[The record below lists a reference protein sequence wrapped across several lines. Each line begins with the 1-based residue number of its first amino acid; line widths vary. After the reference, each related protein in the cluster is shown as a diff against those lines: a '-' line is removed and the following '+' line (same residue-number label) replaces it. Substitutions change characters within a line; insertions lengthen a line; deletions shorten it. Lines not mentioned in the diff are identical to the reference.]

1 MNNWVKLLNREC
13 SLAFQAEVPFVNR
26 NILPKVVG
34 IPINNFW
41 CESITFGVY
50 YKGFEL
56 KGLAEVIKNKIIS
69 DSSFAKN
76 NISDGYKLGDIL
88 LKNSDV
94 AHTVRLNNFTN
105 SNLLSLLN
113 RFKEAYL

>member
-13 SLAFQAEVPFVNR
+13 SLAFQVEVPLANR
-26 NILPKVVG
+26 STLPKAIG

-56 KGLAEVIKNKIIS
+56 KGLAGVIKNKIIS

-88 LKNSDV
+88 LKNSYVVD
-94 AHTVRLNNFTN
+94 TVKLNNFTN
-105 SNLLSLLN
+105 SDLLTLLN
-113 RFKEAYL
+113 RFREAYL